1 MMRRADISCT
11 LDDSCNEELFASAFP
26 PSSPVGGSCPPAGG
40 PSRARH
46 RSSSPYGGSCPPP
59 RRSSPVAAENVPAV
73 IGALDDLRNE
83 LEDGVWRILGNETA
97 NVSQGARTADAVV
110 DRLLET
116 QRHLNMDLQRL
127 GDAINQDRV
136 EAQIEE
142 AEGMVAAAQGMQGN
156 T

>member
-1 MMRRADISCT
+1 
-11 LDDSCNEELFASAFP
+11 
-26 PSSPVGGSCPPAGG
+26 GG

-59 RRSSPVAAENVPAV
+59 RRSSPVDAENVPAV
-73 IGALDDLRNE
+73 IEALDDLRNE

-127 GDAINQDRV
+127 EDAINQDRV

-156 T
+156 R